1 MIINAVEPRRGASV
15 GRVFVEVQVQNF
27 IDLCRF
33 AHGASPN
40 DQVRRVTVQALVDT
54 GATYLCLP
62 QSAVEQL
69 GLTFQRF
76 KAVRTAVAAHKL
88 GIYATAHVA
97 IQDRD
102 CNTEVMAIAEGRTP
116 LLGQIPLEMMDWWV
130 DPVAQKLVGNPEHG
144 GQWMAEVY

>member
-1 MIINAVEPRRGASV
+1 MNTAVEPRRGADV
-15 GRVFVEVQVQNF
+15 GRVLVDVTVENF
-27 IDLCRF
+27 EDATRAARGEIPAAD
-33 AHGASPN
+33 
-40 DQVRRVTVQALVDT
+40 VRRRTVQALVDT

-62 QSAVEQL
+62 QSIVDEL

-76 KAVRTAVAAHKL
+76 KDVRTAVAAHKL
-88 GIYATAHVA
+88 GIYATAHVM

-130 DPVAQKLVGNPEHG
+130 DPVGQKLVGNPEHG
-144 GQWMAEVY
+144 GEWMAEIY